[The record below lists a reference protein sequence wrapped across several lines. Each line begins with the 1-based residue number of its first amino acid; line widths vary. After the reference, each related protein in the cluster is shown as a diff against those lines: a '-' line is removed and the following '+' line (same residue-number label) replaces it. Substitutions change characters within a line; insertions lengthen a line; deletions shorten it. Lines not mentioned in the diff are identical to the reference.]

1 MVSLASLLN
10 LLLVFFFATL
20 TEELAEFNEA
30 PLNNT
35 AHLQL
40 LLILSNHRW

>member
-1 MVSLASLLN
+1 MVSLANLLN

-20 TEELAEFNEA
+20 TEELAKLNEA

-40 LLILSNHRW
+40 LLILSDHRW